1 MSLPPEEFSSDAVAR
16 SEHPIAESEHIP
28 GSDGNIAP
36 EPPVRHGGA
45 HAPPFEHDI
54 PPPDDLFVHYEYIPR
69 HPPLPRKPNF
79 GDFLLF
85 LLLAYGSL
93 RLSGLLIL
101 AALHYRL
108 FGVSTFK
115 EAENEIH
122 YKLGSQAAWYLITLS
137 FCLWVFPLIWRKNFF
152 RGLQWRAWA
161 AARQIWRLF
170 GAAGACF
177 AVAIADEIL
186 IPGPPDTPI
195 DKTFH
200 MPGAIWMLFAF
211 GVTLAPLIEEITYRG
226 FLLPSLCT
234 ACDWTMEQLTGSKS
248 PSRDTKGRPRWSL
261 PAMII
266 ASIVTSIPFALM
278 HGEQTAYSVGPFL
291 LLFCISL
298 VLCWIRLATRSLA
311 ASVLVHSSYN
321 LLLFALMFLG
331 TGGFR
336 HLDRM

>member
-1 MSLPPEEFSSDAVAR
+1 MSVPPEEFSPDAARDADHHLVA
-16 SEHPIAESEHIP
+16 
-28 GSDGNIAP
+28 GSDGNISP
-36 EPPVRHGGA
+36 HSPVDDRD
-45 HAPPFEHDI
+45 PSTTPFEHDVPPAEEPLFANYEYVPPR
-54 PPPDDLFVHYEYIPR
+54 PPP
-69 HPPLPRKPNF
+69 PRKPNF
-79 GDFLLF
+79 GDFLVF

-93 RLSGLLIL
+93 RVSGLLIL

-108 FGVSTFK
+108 FGVSTFQQ
-115 EAENEIH
+115 AENEIH
-122 YKLGSQAAWYLITLS
+122 YKLGSQAGWYLITLS
-137 FCLWVFPLIWRKNFF
+137 FCLWVFPLIWRKSFF
-152 RGLQWRAWA
+152 RGLDWNAWA
-161 AARQIWRLF
+161 AARHTWRLF

-200 MPGAIWMLFAF
+200 MPGAIWLLFVF
-211 GVTLAPLIEEITYRG
+211 GVTLAPLIEEIAYRG

-234 ACDWTMEQLTGSKS
+234 AYDWMVGQLTGSKR
-248 PSRDTKGRPRWSL
+248 PSREANGRQPWSL
-261 PAMII
+261 PAMVV
-266 ASIVTSIPFALM
+266 ASVITSIPFALM
-278 HGEQTAYSVGPFL
+278 HGEQTGYSIGPFL
-291 LLFCISL
+291 LLVSISL

>member
-1 MSLPPEEFSSDAVAR
+1 MSIPPEKFSSDAATGA
-16 SEHPIAESEHIP
+16 EHPNAESELIP
-28 GSDGNIAP
+28 GS
-36 EPPVRHGGA
+36 PVRESGNDIA
-45 HAPPFEHDI
+45 PFEHDV
-54 PPPDDLFVHYEYIPR
+54 PPADDSLLAGYEYVPR
-69 HPPLPRKPNF
+69 VPAPPRKPNF
-79 GDFLLF
+79 GDFLVF
-85 LLLAYGSL
+85 LLLGYGSFRIL
-93 RLSGLLIL
+93 GVLIL
-101 AALHYRL
+101 VALHYRL
-108 FGVSTFK
+108 YGVSTFK

-137 FCLWVFPLIWRKNFF
+137 FCLWVFPLIWRRSFF
-152 RGLQWRAWA
+152 RGLRWRAWA
-161 AARQIWRLF
+161 AARHIWRLF

-200 MPGAIWMLFAF
+200 LPGAIWMLFVF

-234 ACDWTMEQLTGSKS
+234 AVDWTREQLTGSKG
-248 PSRDTKGRPRWSL
+248 PSRDTAGRPRWSL
-261 PAMII
+261 PAMVVGSII
-266 ASIVTSIPFALM
+266 TSIPFALM

-291 LLFCISL
+291 LLFSVSL